1 MARFWLSLL
10 LAVSLLAPSLADGK
24 RKYGIHG
31 HKAPKLNVGTW
42 FNLPKGKKSID
53 LPELRG
59 KVVYLLFFQSWC
71 PACHSH
77 GLPRMK
83 KLVREY
89 EKKDVVF
96 LVIQTVFEGYAVNTP
111 AKAEATRKQFGL
123 DIPVGHDGGPERS
136 RVMRRYRTGGTPWV
150 VVIDKEGIVRFD
162 DYFLANPAARKLL
175 DRLGKEQHSE
185 NI

>member
-1 MARFWLSLL
+1 MARWLLG
-10 LAVSLLAPSLADGK
+10 LALFGLVLSPVAADTK
-24 RKYGIHG
+24 RKFGIHG
-31 HKAPKLNVGTW
+31 QKAPKLNVGTW

-89 EKKDVVF
+89 KNKDVVF

-111 AKAEATRKQFGL
+111 AKAEKTRKEFGL

-150 VVIDKEGIVRFD
+150 VIIDKKGMVRFD
-162 DYFLANPAARKLL
+162 DYFFANSAARKLL
-175 DRLGKEQHSE
+175 DQLLR
-185 NI
+185 